1 MFAQFQKKPRL
12 HDSKQI
18 THRIRPGEV
27 SSSDVLVSPES
38 VYRSR
43 TVLYRGLEQ
52 NRDAPPEERAP
63 LIQTLGLLEFTNGHE
78 MLGSSL
84 IEVAVHEYASLRP
97 VLSWRRIRQVRKTQI
112 LANPERV
119 QAMRKS
125 VLARFATS
133 LNWNRFV
140 MKDPIK
146 TCSLSE
152 RDWWRGENI
161 FAFRGERT
169 KTSVFA
175 KQFE

>member
-12 HDSKQI
+12 PDSEQI

-27 SSSDVLVSPES
+27 SPSDVLVSPES

-43 TVLYRGLEQ
+43 TVLYRSLEQ

-112 LANPERV
+112 LANPVRV
-119 QAMRKS
+119 QTMRKS

-133 LNWNRFV
+133 LN
-140 MKDPIK
+140 
-146 TCSLSE
+146 
-152 RDWWRGENI
+152 
-161 FAFRGERT
+161 
-169 KTSVFA
+169 
-175 KQFE
+175 